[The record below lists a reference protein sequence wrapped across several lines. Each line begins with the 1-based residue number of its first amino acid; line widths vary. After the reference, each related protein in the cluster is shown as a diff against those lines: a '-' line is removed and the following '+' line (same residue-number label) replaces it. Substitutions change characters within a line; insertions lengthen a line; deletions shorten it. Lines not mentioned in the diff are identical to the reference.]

1 MARRQFAPFLGSV
14 GHGGKEKGIMGQNGK
29 GGRDCLRRRRRRR
42 RGKEYI
48 YLLYPLTYERRTK
61 VKWMFGTAKEGAG
74 KRTGH
79 IHAHTIPVVSGPS
92 SDVNRRYHF
101 FLPHTSL
108 SIVPTPPSHPPSSL
122 RILFSSSHRIEIL
135 HLDHLSSFPSPQI
148 TAVLAH
154 LAC

>member
-1 MARRQFAPFLGSV
+1 M
-14 GHGGKEKGIMGQNGK
+14 GK
-29 GGRDCLRRRRRRR
+29 GGETVYGSGGGGGE
-42 RGKEYI
+42 GKSI
-48 YLLYPLTYERRTK
+48 YTFIYPLTYERRTK